1 MPKKLILRKK
11 PTVANPVYEEQ
22 SPKKIRLVR
31 KIEGETIKIFKN
43 PRKLN
48 THFKSEV
55 PIEDLLIWA
64 AEEPEDEEV
73 EEENEYIYEEPNM
86 EDMDDE
92 EQDTYRGKNTA
103 MAKIGKKPL
112 VRDEALDQWLREKNY
127 DTIADKIDEVY
138 MGGDQSFYVDKGGRY
153 FHEMDLAHNKNITDP
168 LILNAMKFWT
178 KHNKTTNKFL
188 KYEDIK
194 DEYEYWD

>member
-1 MPKKLILRKK
+1 MPKKFIVRKK

-43 PRKLN
+43 PRKLK

-103 MAKIGKKPL
+103 MAKIGKKRL
-112 VRDEALDQWLREKNY
+112 VRDEELDEWLREKNY

-153 FHEMDLAHNKNITDP
+153 FHEMDLAKNKNINDP
-168 LILNAMKFWT
+168 LILNAMK
-178 KHNKTTNKFL
+178 
-188 KYEDIK
+188 I
-194 DEYEYWD
+194 